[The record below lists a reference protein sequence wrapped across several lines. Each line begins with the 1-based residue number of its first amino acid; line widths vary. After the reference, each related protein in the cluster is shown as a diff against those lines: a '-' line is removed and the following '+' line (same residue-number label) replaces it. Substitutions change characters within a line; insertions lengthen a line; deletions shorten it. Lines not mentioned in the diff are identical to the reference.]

1 MRKLVQTATLGF
13 SWLSFVTR
21 ATVHSLSNSFP
32 ATCLAAD
39 RLYVS
44 LFALLHT
51 LLWGLNPTPFKGT
64 AAAISRFRLSYFN
77 QLNVDIFNRIPVV
90 KEHNGNCSIWQR

>member
-32 ATCLAAD
+32 
-39 RLYVS
+39 R
-44 LFALLHT
+44 
-51 LLWGLNPTPFKGT
+51 NTP
-64 AAAISRFRLSYFN
+64 LS
-77 QLNVDIFNRIPVV
+77 
-90 KEHNGNCSIWQR
+90 